1 MWIAGHWAMSRAAAD
16 GPTMPRRTAAQPVR
30 SPAPPPDPERTV
42 TISFPV
48 SEPLHIALKVRAA
61 QERTTVRG
69 MMMQGLKAL
78 GFDVP
83 DADLTDRR
91 PGRSGRRDA
100 QP

>member
-1 MWIAGHWAMSRAAAD
+1 
-16 GPTMPRRTAAQPVR
+16 MPSRTAIPIH
-30 SPAPPPDPERTV
+30 PATPLPDPERTV

-48 SEPLHIALKVRAA
+48 SEPLHTALKVRAA

>member
-1 MWIAGHWAMSRAAAD
+1 
-16 GPTMPRRTAAQPVR
+16 MPKRPAPAYQ
-30 SPAPPPDPERTV
+30 APPPALPPEEERTV

-48 SEPLHIALKVRAA
+48 SETLHVALKVRAA

-69 MMMQGLKAL
+69 MVMKGLKAL

-83 DADLTDRR
+83 DIDLADRR

-100 QP
+100 RS